1 LSFDQYFQ
9 AMKDAAAV
17 RILVAEDD
25 LRVRDA
31 LTELIAYEPDLHL
44 VGAVGDASAAADAAA
59 RELPDVAIVDVRMPG
74 GGGAWAT
81 REIRRRSPSTR
92 VLAFSGHSD
101 QETVDEML
109 DAGAHGYLVK
119 GSSITVILETIAV
132 AAAA

>member
-1 LSFDQYFQ
+1 M
-9 AMKDAAAV
+9 AGTAAV

-31 LTELIAYEPDLHL
+31 LTELIATEPRFQL
-44 VGAVGDASAAADAAA
+44 VGAVGDATSAAETAE
-59 RELPDVAIVDVRMPG
+59 RETPDIAIVDVRMPG

-92 VLAFSGHSD
+92 VLAFSGHTD
-101 QETVDEML
+101 QETVNEML

-119 GSSITVILETIAV
+119 GSSITIILETIAL

>member
-1 LSFDQYFQ
+1 
-9 AMKDAAAV
+9 MTGPAAV

-25 LRVRDA
+25 LRVRAA
-31 LTELIAYEPDLHL
+31 LTELIAIEPDFQL
-44 VGAVGDASAAADAAA
+44 VGAVGDAPAAADAAE

-92 VLAFSGHSD
+92 VLAFSGHTD
-101 QETVDEML
+101 QQTVNEML
-109 DAGAHGYLVK
+109 DAGAQGYLVK